1 MKVNFVLIAFLIV
14 QYMFDRLR
22 NKFCCKACFAIN
34 FALPY
39 FFKSLYFS
47 SYFAQFSVFAWML
60 LFVLIDWVIV
70 LSGCD
75 VLL

>member
-14 QYMFDRLR
+14 QYMFDRLC